1 MTDVARPS
9 SGEARVCAAV
19 ALGWQMAKLYHS
31 PVPRGLAEDP
41 RRADRLPGFSGFSA
55 ATHTKWLS
63 EQVTVTAGSL
73 VADPPLALIRALDD
87 VAGRLRTPGLEP
99 DGTLGAVFNLHC
111 RLLEALTVTDFR
123 LGKAYGL
130 GRTLAETA
138 LVPAA
143 AAAEKRQGNSAN
155 CWRPGG

>member
-9 SGEARVCAAV
+9 SGEARVCAAM

-63 EQVTVTAGSL
+63 EQITMTLPNHAAYAVSGG
-73 VADPPLALIRALDD
+73 LDD
-87 VAGRLRTPGLEP
+87 WRDSETPS
-99 DGTLGAVFNLHC
+99 T
-111 RLLEALTVTDFR
+111 T
-123 LGKAYGL
+123 
-130 GRTLAETA
+130 
-138 LVPAA
+138 
-143 AAAEKRQGNSAN
+143 
-155 CWRPGG
+155 

>member
-41 RRADRLPGFSGFSA
+41 HRADRLPGFSGFSA

-63 EQVTVTAGSL
+63 EQVTVTAG
-73 VADPPLALIRALDD
+73 PR
-87 VAGRLRTPGLEP
+87 
-99 DGTLGAVFNLHC
+99 
-111 RLLEALTVTDFR
+111 
-123 LGKAYGL
+123 
-130 GRTLAETA
+130 
-138 LVPAA
+138 
-143 AAAEKRQGNSAN
+143 SA
-155 CWRPGG
+155 P